1 MTQSVIA
8 GYVRSPFHFANKGAL
23 AKTRPDDLAAAVVK
37 GLINA
42 TGVNIEDVED
52 LLLGCAFPEG
62 EQGLN
67 VARLIS
73 FIAGLPQSV
82 GAATINRF
90 CGSSMQAIHSAAGA
104 IALGAGDV
112 FVCAGIES
120 MSRVPMMGFN
130 PMPNPELAEHMPAAY
145 ISMGVTAEN
154 VARKYGITRQ
164 VQEEFAV
171 VSHAKAA
178 KARQDGKFKD
188 EIIVLPAASE
198 DGCIRPDTNAQA
210 LAGLKP
216 AFDQNGVVTAG
227 TSSPLTD
234 GAAACLVVS
243 ESYAK
248 KHNLPIL
255 ARIKSVAIAG
265 CSPEL
270 MGIGPVVATRKALE
284 RANLSI
290 NDIDIIEL
298 NEAFASQAIACL
310 RDLNA
315 DPSRVNIDGGALALG
330 HPLGAT
336 GARITGKAAA
346 LLKREGKRYALATQC
361 IAAGRALPQYLRPYR
376 ENFQSLRHWR
386 WRDGQR
392 HCRSSRQCGFS
403 GASA

>member
-1 MTQSVIA
+1 MNQAVIV

-23 AKTRPDDLAAAVVK
+23 AKTRPDDLAATVVK
-37 GLINA
+37 GLITA
-42 TGVNIEDVED
+42 TGVNVEDVED
-52 LLLGCAFPEG
+52 VLLGCAFPEG

-73 FIAGLPQSV
+73 FIAGLPKSA

-104 IALGAGDV
+104 VAIGAGDV

-130 PMPNPELAEHMPAAY
+130 PMPNPDLAERMPAAY
-145 ISMGVTAEN
+145 VAMGITAET

-164 VQEEFAV
+164 AQEEFAV
-171 VSHAKAA
+171 ASHAKAND
-178 KARQDGKFKD
+178 ARLKGKFKD
-188 EIIVLPAASE
+188 EIVVLPAASE
-198 DGCIRPDTNAQA
+198 DGCIRPDTNLQA

-243 ESYAK
+243 ENYAR
-248 KHNLPIL
+248 KHQLPVL

-265 CSPEL
+265 CEPDI
-270 MGIGPVVATRKALE
+270 MGIGPVVATRKALA

-290 NDIDIIEL
+290 DDIDIIEL

-315 DPSRVNIDGGALALG
+315 DVSKVNIDGGALALG

-361 IAAGRALPQYLRPYR
+361 IGGGQGIATILEAA
-376 ENFQSLRHWR
+376 S
-386 WRDGQR
+386 
-392 HCRSSRQCGFS
+392 
-403 GASA
+403 